1 MIFFLENICI
11 LMLFRMLPIRFKY
24 LDPIIKKQKSILKK
38 FKIQN
43 KTRTHRPNKKRI
55 FVPQSHNEKQKQW
68 DLSS

>member
-1 MIFFLENICI
+1 MP
-11 LMLFRMLPIRFKY
+11 PIRFKY

-55 FVPQSHNEKQKQW
+55 FVPQSHNEKQKQ
-68 DLSS
+68 